1 MIGISTKTI
10 YAMAAIH
17 QLALLEGNTHLTIK
31 TLALRANAPEKFL
44 SQILLELKKVRI
56 LESTKGANGGYAL
69 GKRLSDISLKDVIST
84 LETNSFEEISKTK
97 NPTLKLFWEDKQK
110 ALMNVFDT
118 PLSELKIFHEKA
130 NQNFNYMI

>member
-17 QLALLEGNTHLTIK
+17 QLGLLEENERLNIK
-31 TLALRANAPEKFL
+31 ALALRANAPEKFL
-44 SQILLELKKVRI
+44 SQILLELKKVHI
-56 LESTKGANGGYAL
+56 LQSKKGANGGYAL
-69 GKRLSDISLKDVIST
+69 GKKLYEISLKDIIST
-84 LETNSFEEISKTK
+84 LETNAFEEICKTD
-97 NPTLKLFWEDKQK
+97 NPTLKLFWEEKQK

-130 NQNFNYMI
+130 NQSFNYII

>member
-17 QLALLEGNTHLTIK
+17 QLGLLEENERLNIK
-31 TLALRANAPEKFL
+31 ALALRANAPEKFL
-44 SQILLELKKVRI
+44 SQILLELKKVHI
-56 LESTKGANGGYAL
+56 LQSKKGANGGYVL
-69 GKRLSDISLKDVIST
+69 GKKLYEISLKDIIST
-84 LETNSFEEISKTK
+84 LETNAFEEICKTD
-97 NPTLKLFWEDKQK
+97 NPTLKLFWEEKQK

-130 NQNFNYMI
+130 NQSFNYII